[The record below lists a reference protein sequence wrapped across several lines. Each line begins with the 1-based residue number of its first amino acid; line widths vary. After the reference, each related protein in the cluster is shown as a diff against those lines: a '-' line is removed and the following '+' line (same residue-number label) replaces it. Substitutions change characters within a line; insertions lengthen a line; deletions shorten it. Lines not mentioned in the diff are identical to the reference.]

1 MWIKWCSTWKTGY
14 EICLSSDVEEVPFM
28 PVTTEIRVCYTETD
42 RMAAVYSANYFV
54 WFEAGGPRSRF

>member
-1 MWIKWCSTWKTGY
+1 
-14 EICLSSDVEEVPFM
+14 M
-28 PVTTEIRVCYTETD
+28 PVTTEIRVCYTKTD